1 MQIPLQEVSMK
12 SATLTARRFVFAGA
26 LFLFFLATATLA
38 GPPLICHS
46 FDIGDAKSLPW
57 ISHDWN
63 LSGGESYDTSKLARD
78 TIAILDSS
86 QVTLVH
92 METLRR
98 ATLYAKKDRLA
109 AKELIIRLIARAEG
123 TKSASPSQPSALAIF
138 DAGYLTEAYKQWLGE
153 QNNPAQ
159 KFDGF
164 ALVQLAL
171 QRRGSD
177 PQMEF
182 AAALIAVGKPGI
194 DAQDHAQKAIAG
206 AKDDPLLDRN
216 LSARFLGA
224 QSDTLSAMISRSKAA
239 TKMAKE

>member
-1 MQIPLQEVSMK
+1 MK
-12 SATLTARRFVFAGA
+12 FATLISRRFILGA
-26 LFLFFLATATLA
+26 VLSLSFLATVALA

-46 FDIGDAKSLPW
+46 FDIGDGKSLPW

-63 LSGGESYDTSKLARD
+63 LSGGESYDTSKLATD

-98 ATLYAKKDRLA
+98 ATLYARKDRVA
-109 AKELIIRLIARAEG
+109 AKELITRLMARAEG
-123 TKSASPSQPSALAIF
+123 TKSASPAYSNALAIF

-153 QNNPAQ
+153 QNPAQ
-159 KFDGF
+159 KFDGY

-171 QRRGSD
+171 ERRGND

-182 AAALIAVGKPGI
+182 AAALIAVDKSGI

-206 AKDDPLLDRN
+206 AKNDPLLARN

-224 QSDTLSAMISRSKAA
+224 QSETLSTMISHNKTA

>member
-12 SATLTARRFVFAGA
+12 SATLIARRFVFAGA

>member
-1 MQIPLQEVSMK
+1 MK
-12 SATLTARRFVFAGA
+12 FATLISRRSILGA
-26 LFLFFLATATLA
+26 VLSLSFLAAVALA

-63 LSGGESYDTSKLARD
+63 LNGGENYDTSKLTPD

-98 ATLYAKKDRLA
+98 ATLYAKRDRVA
-109 AKELIIRLIARAEG
+109 AKELITRLIARAEG

-153 QNNPAQ
+153 QDNPAQ
-159 KFDGF
+159 KFDGY

-171 QRRGSD
+171 QRRGTD

-182 AAALIAVGKPGI
+182 AAALIAVGKSGI

-206 AKDDPLLDRN
+206 AKNDALLARN

-224 QSDTLSAMISRSKAA
+224 QSETLSVMISHNKTA